1 MIRVSDLRHH
11 GIKGQKWGVRR
22 FQNADGSL
30 TAAGRKRYGDGESS
44 YDYGKDSGGRK
55 VVRVGKGSSTDN
67 YENAIKKAKAAGDA
81 VENIRKFNNDA
92 KRMKDPAMEKRIR
105 KSTEQMTDKE
115 LQQRVNRLNMED
127 NYTRMMMHREQ
138 LKQGEDYV
146 NKVLDVSA
154 VALRGATTALT
165 IALLVKQLKG

>member
-1 MIRVSDLRHH
+1 MSELRHH

-30 TAAGRKRYGDGESS
+30 TSAGRKRYGE
-44 YDYGKDSGGRK
+44 
-55 VVRVGKGSSTDN
+55 GSSAED
-67 YENAIKKAKAAGDA
+67 YQNAIKKTKAAGES
-81 VENIRKFNNDA
+81 VENIRKFNNDV
-92 KRMKDPAMEKRIR
+92 KRIKDPAMEKRIR

-146 NKVLDVSA
+146 NRVLDVSA

>member
-1 MIRVSDLRHH
+1 MSDLRHH

-22 FQNADGSL
+22 FQNSDGSL
-30 TAAGRKRYGDGESS
+30 TAAGRKRYGD
-44 YDYGKDSGGRK
+44 D
-55 VVRVGKGSSTDN
+55 KGSSVED
-67 YENAIKKAKAAGDA
+67 YQNAIKKTKAAGES
-81 VENIRKFNNDA
+81 VENIRKFNNDV
-92 KRMKDPAMEKRIR
+92 KRIKDPAMEKRIR
-105 KSTEQMTDKE
+105 KSTEAMTDKE

>member
-1 MIRVSDLRHH
+1 MSDLRHH

-55 VVRVGKGSSTDN
+55 VVRVSKGSSAED
-67 YENAIKKAKAAGDA
+67 YQNAIKKTKAAGES
-81 VENIRKFNNDA
+81 VENIRKFNNDV
-92 KRMKDPAMEKRIR
+92 KRIKDPAMEKRIR

-146 NKVLDVSA
+146 NRVLDVSA

>member
-1 MIRVSDLRHH
+1 MSDLRHH

-22 FQNADGSL
+22 FQNSDGSL
-30 TAAGRKRYGDGESS
+30 TAAGRKRYGDG
-44 YDYGKDSGGRK
+44 
-55 VVRVGKGSSTDN
+55 KGSSVED
-67 YENAIKKAKAAGDA
+67 YQNAIKKTKAAGES
-81 VENIRKFNNDA
+81 VENIRKFNTDI
-92 KRMKDPAMEKRIR
+92 KRIKDPAMEKRIR
-105 KSTEQMTDKE
+105 KSTETMTDKE

-127 NYTRMMMHREQ
+127 NYTRMMMNREQ

-146 NKVLDVSA
+146 NRVLDVSA

>member
-1 MIRVSDLRHH
+1 MSDLRHH

-22 FQNADGSL
+22 FQNSDGSL
-30 TAAGRKRYGDGESS
+30 TAAGRKRYGDG
-44 YDYGKDSGGRK
+44 
-55 VVRVGKGSSTDN
+55 KGSSVED
-67 YENAIKKAKAAGDA
+67 YQNAIKKTKAAGES
-81 VENIRKFNNDA
+81 VENIRKFNNDI
-92 KRMKDPAMEKRIR
+92 KRIKDPAMEKRIR

-146 NKVLDVSA
+146 NRVLDVSA

>member
-1 MIRVSDLRHH
+1 MSDLRHH

-30 TAAGRKRYGDGESS
+30 TAAGRKRYGDGESN
-44 YDYGKDSGGRK
+44 YDYGKDSEGRK
-55 VVRVGKGSSTDN
+55 VVRVGKGSSVED
-67 YENAIKKAKAAGDA
+67 YQNAIKKTKTAGES
-81 VENIRKFNNDA
+81 VENIRKFNNDV
-92 KRMKDPAMEKRIR
+92 KRIKDPAMEKRIR

-146 NKVLDVSA
+146 NRVLDVSA

>member
-1 MIRVSDLRHH
+1 MSDLRHH

-22 FQNADGSL
+22 FQNSDGSL

-55 VVRVGKGSSTDN
+55 VVRVSKGSSVED
-67 YENAIKKAKAAGDA
+67 YQNAIKKTKAAGES
-81 VENIRKFNNDA
+81 VENIRKFNNDV
-92 KRMKDPAMEKRIR
+92 KRIKDPAMEKRIR

-146 NKVLDVSA
+146 NRVLDVSA

>member
-1 MIRVSDLRHH
+1 MSELRHH

-22 FQNADGSL
+22 FQNEDGSL
-30 TAAGRKRYGDGESS
+30 TSAGRKRYGE
-44 YDYGKDSGGRK
+44 
-55 VVRVGKGSSTDN
+55 KGSSTED
-67 YENAIKKAKAAGDA
+67 YQNAIKKTKAAGES
-81 VENIRKFNNDA
+81 VENIRKFNNDV
-92 KRMKDPAMEKRIR
+92 KRIKDPAMEKRIR
-105 KSTEQMTDKE
+105 KSTEAMTDKE

-146 NKVLDVSA
+146 NRLLDVSA

>member
-1 MIRVSDLRHH
+1 MSDLRHH

-22 FQNADGSL
+22 FQNSDGSL
-30 TAAGRKRYGDGESS
+30 TTAGRKRYGDS
-44 YDYGKDSGGRK
+44 
-55 VVRVGKGSSTDN
+55 KGSSVED
-67 YENAIKKAKAAGDA
+67 YQNAIKKTKAAVES
-81 VENIRKFNNDA
+81 VENIRKFNNDI
-92 KRMKDPAMEKRIR
+92 KRIKDPAMEKRIR
-105 KSTEQMTDKE
+105 KSTETMTDKE

-127 NYTRMMMHREQ
+127 NYTRMMMNREQ

-146 NKVLDVSA
+146 NRVLDVSA

>member
-1 MIRVSDLRHH
+1 MSELRHH

-22 FQNADGSL
+22 FQNKDGSL
-30 TAAGRKRYGDGESS
+30 TSEGRKRYNDGESS
-44 YDYGKDSGGRK
+44 SVEDYQR
-55 VVRVGKGSSTDN
+55 
-67 YENAIKKAKAAGDA
+67 AIKKTKAAGES
-81 VENIRKFNNDA
+81 VENIRKFNNDV
-92 KRMKDPAMEKRIR
+92 KRIKDPAMEKRIR
-105 KSTEQMTDKE
+105 KSTETMTDKE

-146 NKVLDVSA
+146 NRVLDVSA

>member
-1 MIRVSDLRHH
+1 MSDLRHH

-55 VVRVGKGSSTDN
+55 VVRVSKGSSVED
-67 YENAIKKAKAAGDA
+67 YQNAIKKTKAAGES
-81 VENIRKFNNDA
+81 VENIRKFNNDV
-92 KRMKDPAMEKRIR
+92 KRIKDPAMEKRIR

-146 NKVLDVSA
+146 NRVLDVSA

>member
-1 MIRVSDLRHH
+1 MSDLRHH

-55 VVRVGKGSSTDN
+55 VVRVGKGSSIED
-67 YENAIKKAKAAGDA
+67 YQNAIKKTKTAGES
-81 VENIRKFNNDA
+81 VENIRKFNNDV
-92 KRMKDPAMEKRIR
+92 KRIKDPAMEKRIR
-105 KSTEQMTDKE
+105 KSTEAMTDKE

-146 NKVLDVSA
+146 NRVLDVSA

>member
-1 MIRVSDLRHH
+1 MSDLRHH

-30 TAAGRKRYGDGESS
+30 TSAGRKRYGDGESS

-55 VVRVGKGSSTDN
+55 VVRVSKGSSIDD
-67 YENAIKKAKAAGDA
+67 YQNAIKKTKAAGES
-81 VENIRKFNNDA
+81 VENIRKFNNDV
-92 KRMKDPAMEKRIR
+92 KRIKDPAMEKRIR

-146 NKVLDVSA
+146 NRVLDVSA

>member
-55 VVRVGKGSSTDN
+55 VVRVSKGSSVED
-67 YENAIKKAKAAGDA
+67 YQNAIKKTKAAGES
-81 VENIRKFNNDA
+81 VENIRKFNNDV
-92 KRMKDPAMEKRIR
+92 KRIKDPAMEKRIR

-146 NKVLDVSA
+146 NRVLDVSA

>member
-1 MIRVSDLRHH
+1 MSDLRHH

-22 FQNADGSL
+22 FQNSDGSL

-55 VVRVGKGSSTDN
+55 VVRVSKGSSIDD
-67 YENAIKKAKAAGDA
+67 YQNAIKKTKAAGES
-81 VENIRKFNNDA
+81 VENIRKFNNDV
-92 KRMKDPAMEKRIR
+92 KRIKDPAMEKRIR
-105 KSTEQMTDKE
+105 KSTEVMTDKE

>member
-1 MIRVSDLRHH
+1 MSDLRHH

-22 FQNADGSL
+22 FQNSDGSL
-30 TAAGRKRYGDGESS
+30 TAAGRKRYGDG
-44 YDYGKDSGGRK
+44 
-55 VVRVGKGSSTDN
+55 KGSSVED
-67 YENAIKKAKAAGDA
+67 YQNAIKKTKAAGES
-81 VENIRKFNNDA
+81 VENIRKFNNDI
-92 KRMKDPAMEKRIR
+92 KRIKDPAMEKRIR
-105 KSTEQMTDKE
+105 KSTETMTDQE
-115 LQQRVNRLNMED
+115 LQQRVSRLNMED

>member
-1 MIRVSDLRHH
+1 MSDLRHH

-22 FQNADGSL
+22 FQNSDGSL
-30 TAAGRKRYGDGESS
+30 TTAGRKRYGDG
-44 YDYGKDSGGRK
+44 
-55 VVRVGKGSSTDN
+55 KGSSAED
-67 YENAIKKAKAAGDA
+67 YQNAIKKTKAAGES
-81 VENIRKFNNDA
+81 VENIRKFNNDI
-92 KRMKDPAMEKRIR
+92 KRIKDPAMEKRIR
-105 KSTEQMTDKE
+105 KSTETMTDKE

-127 NYTRMMMHREQ
+127 NYTRMMMNREQ

>member
-1 MIRVSDLRHH
+1 MSDLRHH

-30 TAAGRKRYGDGESS
+30 TSAGRKRYGDGESS

-55 VVRVGKGSSTDN
+55 VVRVGKGSSVED
-67 YENAIKKAKAAGDA
+67 YQNAIKKTKTAGES
-81 VENIRKFNNDA
+81 VENIRKFNNDV
-92 KRMKDPAMEKRIR
+92 KRIKDPAMEKRIR

-146 NKVLDVSA
+146 NRVLDVSA

>member
-1 MIRVSDLRHH
+1 MSDLRHH

-22 FQNADGSL
+22 FQNSDGSL
-30 TAAGRKRYGDGESS
+30 TAAGRKRYGDG
-44 YDYGKDSGGRK
+44 
-55 VVRVGKGSSTDN
+55 KGSSVED
-67 YENAIKKAKAAGDA
+67 YQNAIKKTKAAGES
-81 VENIRKFNNDA
+81 VENIRKFNNDI
-92 KRMKDPAMEKRIR
+92 KRIKDPAMEKRIR
-105 KSTEQMTDKE
+105 KSTETMTDKE